1 MGATRSTGTVSLSKQ
16 QKDADEFGE
25 YLGFSDF
32 GAVVRMA
39 GKYFVS
45 TCDGVGTKVMLAE
58 DLKAY
63 DTIGI
68 DLVAMC
74 ENDLLCM
81 GATTETFMDYY
92 ACDNLDLEKSKQI
105 IGGIEDGLEEVSYKA
120 RLVGGETAQM
130 HGMFKEYK
138 DFDIAG
144 WAIGE
149 RKFPFNRETAMSG
162 TFLVGLP
169 SSGVHSNGL
178 TTLRE
183 RLNPLTFKSYSR
195 EFITPTRIYT
205 KDILAIKDIIHGCA
219 HITGGGLTR
228 NISRILRSRQSFRLT
243 CELDPWWESLAKRLS
258 MNVIEM
264 RSMFNCGWG
273 MVVTTE
279 RPEDV
284 MARVNGSAIIG
295 EVI

>member
-1 MGATRSTGTVSLSKQ
+1 VSLSKQ

-105 IGGIEDGLEEVSYKA
+105 IEGIEDGLEEVSYKA

>member
-1 MGATRSTGTVSLSKQ
+1 MSLSKQ
-16 QKDADEFGE
+16 QKDADEFGK

-92 ACDNLDLEKSKQI
+92 ACDKLDLEKSKQI

>member
-1 MGATRSTGTVSLSKQ
+1 MSLSKQ

-92 ACDNLDLEKSKQI
+92 ACDNLDLEKSKRI
-105 IGGIEDGLEEVSYKA
+105 IEGIEDGLEEVSYKA

-258 MNVIEM
+258 MNVVEM